1 MSNEALIGIVNNAAL
16 LLALGLLYDSFSYK
30 MSDNTHLNK
39 VITGLIIG
47 IIGIALMFNS
57 WELAPGV
64 IFDSRSILLSI
75 TGLFFGFIPVI
86 IAALMGSIFRIYVG
100 GPGVLTGVA
109 VIITTATIGLLWRK
123 YRQKLKEIFGRMELY
138 VFGIVVHAS
147 MLLLMLTFPRE
158 IAIEVLRNITI
169 PVMLVYPIGT
179 VLLGSLL
186 NQQTARKE
194 SQHALEESEARI
206 KDIYD
211 NVPVGIFRTSS
222 RGKTLSVNQEMA
234 RIVGYDSPD
243 EAIKHFTDLGE
254 QLYVDPER
262 RKSFIEQLQKEGY
275 VQNFEYEA
283 YRKDGKRSWLLM
295 NAKMSERTDND
306 FVIDGFTVNITE
318 RKTADFMIRE
328 SEERFRATF
337 EQAAVG
343 MCQATLEGKLVR
355 VNNRFCNITGYSVE
369 ELMHIGFKD
378 ITYPEDL
385 PEEMYFVEKIFEGK
399 LKSYS
404 IEKRYRHK
412 NGNLIWIFVTVSLV
426 NSPEGKPSYFIA
438 VVEDISDRKD
448 AEEQMLR
455 ARLAAEEANRYKNE
469 LLANV
474 NHELRT
480 PLSSVIGFSDIIL
493 SDMSDN
499 LDEKQKRYLSLI
511 NQSGKSLLKIISK
524 MLDISRIESGGM
536 DLHFEKF
543 HLDST
548 IEDVVQET
556 RLMAAMKNITV
567 NIDPNGDT
575 YEMTADK
582 GKIKAIIYN
591 LLENSLKF
599 TPAKGEVTIKARKN
613 GDNMQ
618 VSITDNGIGI
628 EEKDKERIF
637 DPFVQVDGS
646 STRKQGG
653 TGLGL
658 MIVRE
663 YVSMHNGD
671 IQVESEYGKGSA
683 FTFTIPI
690 RPDILQDRE
699 SCQQTQT

>member
-16 LLALGLLYDSFSYK
+16 LLAMGLLYDSFSYK
-30 MSDNTHLNK
+30 MSDNAHLNK
-39 VITGLIIG
+39 FITGLIIG

-75 TGLFFGFIPVI
+75 TGLFFGFIPVM
-86 IAALMGSIFRIYVG
+86 IAALISSIFRVYIG
-100 GPGVLTGVA
+100 GPGIFTGVS
-109 VIITTATIGLLWRK
+109 VIIVTSAIGLLWK
-123 YRQKLKEIFGRMELY
+123 EYHHKLKEIFGRMELY
-138 VFGIVVHAS
+138 VFGLVVHIS
-147 MLLLMLTFPRE
+147 MLLLMFTFPRE
-158 IAIEVLRNITI
+158 ITIEILKNIAI
-169 PVMLVYPIGT
+169 PVIVVYPIGT
-179 VLLGSLL
+179 VLLGTLL

-211 NVPVGIFRTSS
+211 NVPVGIFRTSPE
-222 RGKTLSVNQEMA
+222 GKTLSVNPEMA
-234 RIVGYDSPD
+234 RIVGCDSPE
-243 EAIKHFTDLGE
+243 EAIEHFTSVGD
-254 QLYVDPER
+254 QLYVDPIR
-262 RKSFIEQLQKEGY
+262 RQEFIGQLKKEGQ
-275 VQNFEYEA
+275 VRNFEYEA
-283 YRKDGKRSWLLM
+283 RRKDGKHLWILM
-295 NAKMSERTDND
+295 NAKMSEGNGND
-306 FVIDGFTVNITE
+306 FVIDGFTMDITK
-318 RKTADFMIRE
+318 RKNADFMIRE

-343 MCQATLEGKLVR
+343 MCQATLEGNLVR
-355 VNNRFCNITGYSVE
+355 VNNRFCNITGHSIE
-369 ELMHIGFKD
+369 ELMGVNFRD
-378 ITYPEDL
+378 ITYPDDL
-385 PEEMYFVEKIFEGK
+385 PEETYFVEQIFEGK

-404 IEKRYRHK
+404 IEKRYIHQ
-412 NGNLIWIFVTVSLV
+412 NGDLIWVYVTVSLV
-426 NSPEGKPSYFIA
+426 NSPEGKPAYFLA

-469 LLANV
+469 LLANA

-499 LDEKQKRYLSLI
+499 LDEIQKKYLSNI
-511 NQSGKSLLKIISK
+511 NQSGKLLLNVISK

-536 DLHFEKF
+536 DFHFEKF
-543 HLDST
+543 HLEST

-556 RLMAAMKNITV
+556 LSMAALKNITV
-567 NIDPNGDT
+567 NIDSNGDN
-575 YEMTADK
+575 YEMIADK

-599 TPAKGEVTIKARKN
+599 TPAKGKVTIEARKN
-613 GDNMQ
+613 EGNMQ
-618 VSITDNGIGI
+618 VSVCDNGIGI
-628 EEKDKERIF
+628 EEKDREKIF
-637 DPFVQVDGS
+637 DPFVQVDSS
-646 STRKQGG
+646 STRRHGG

-663 YVSMHNGD
+663 YVSMHNGE
-671 IQVESEYGKGSA
+671 IKVESEYGKGSK
-683 FTFTIPI
+683 FTFTIPLY
-690 RPDILQDRE
+690 PEILQDQE
-699 SCQQTQT
+699 SFQ